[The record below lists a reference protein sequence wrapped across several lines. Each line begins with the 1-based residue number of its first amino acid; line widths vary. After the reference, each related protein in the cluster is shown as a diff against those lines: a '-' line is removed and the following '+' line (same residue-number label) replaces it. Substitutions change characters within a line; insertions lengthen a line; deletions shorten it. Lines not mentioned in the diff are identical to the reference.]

1 MNQKIPSLRLV
12 VLLTSETAFL
22 EVNGVPSVIRAIE
35 GLRVFWP
42 TLPLTIVVSP
52 EFSSAL
58 YTLLQEHRVS
68 HEMLLCNPSDSR
80 ELLEA
85 LLSESAQFEGVII
98 HDASRPLT
106 HPELLVRLM
115 GAFKSGVDA
124 VRPSIAFTETLKIVK
139 PDGVIRETLDRTSV
153 KHISSPEIIRTSAFA
168 TQTQHRSGE
177 LGGWFVPLKKGSQIE
192 HIEGAPEGLRI
203 NSEAERDLLESF
215 LHWKQLNV

>member
-12 VLLTSETAFL
+12 VAMTSDTAFL

-52 EFSSAL
+52 ELSSAV
-58 YTLLQEHRVS
+58 YTLMQEHRVS
-68 HEMLLCNPSDSR
+68 HEMILCNPSDSW
-80 ELLEA
+80 ELLKA
-85 LLSESAQFEGVII
+85 LLTDSSHCEGVVI

-115 GAFKSGVDA
+115 AAFQTGVDA

-139 PDGVIRETLDRTSV
+139 PDGAIRETLDRTSV

-168 TQTQHRSGE
+168 TLTQDDNDE
-177 LGGWFVPLKKGSQIE
+177 IAGWFVPLKKGSKLE
-192 HIEGAPEGLRI
+192 HVEGAPEGLRI